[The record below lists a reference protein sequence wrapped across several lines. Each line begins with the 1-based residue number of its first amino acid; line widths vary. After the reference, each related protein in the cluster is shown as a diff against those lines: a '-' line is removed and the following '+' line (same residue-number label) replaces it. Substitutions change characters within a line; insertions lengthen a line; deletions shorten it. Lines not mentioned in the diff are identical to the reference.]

1 MDPGLKIHPSLFG
14 AFKNEVAEHQL
25 IKIFVTMG
33 SKNYSYDLIDSVT
46 NEVVGRITKI
56 RGLTLQGSGSI
67 AINTDAMLEFV
78 RNTQEDKRVDKEVPQ
93 YRIWINSVSKTL
105 SANEVKSL
113 YCNFS
118 NEKRYYAKGS
128 NSTKLWPYGTT
139 RY

>member
-1 MDPGLKIHPSLFG
+1 MLGFKSKRIAIKFFFFADSVVFRCKKGVDPGLKIHPSLFG

-56 RGLTLQGSGSI
+56 RGLTLHGTGSI

-78 RNTQEDKRVDKEVPQ
+78 QKIQEDKRVDKEVPQ
-93 YRIWINSVSKTL
+93 
-105 SANEVKSL
+105 
-113 YCNFS
+113 
-118 NEKRYYAKGS
+118 
-128 NSTKLWPYGTT
+128 
-139 RY
+139 